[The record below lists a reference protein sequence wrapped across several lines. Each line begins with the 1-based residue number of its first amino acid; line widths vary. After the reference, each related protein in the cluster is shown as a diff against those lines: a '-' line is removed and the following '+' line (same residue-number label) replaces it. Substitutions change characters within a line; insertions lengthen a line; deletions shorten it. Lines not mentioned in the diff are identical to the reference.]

1 MEVTKRRSRRRSRS
15 RRNGVRVS
23 GRSAKRVY
31 RKHVNKSRRR
41 RQNKKGGMNDN
52 LWNIVRDG
60 KLELVKQ
67 EINKEITGINKSDM
81 VYEKYKN
88 NDTLMHLA
96 AEKGHTT
103 IVGFLFNIVQDT
115 SMLNKNNDTP
125 LHLAAEKG
133 HIDVVLLLLGKSSN
147 PNRQNINRNTPLH
160 LAANNGY
167 NEIVKVLLDNTG
179 LKTFQNI
186 KNTIGDTPLHL
197 ATKKGHI
204 DIVKQLLSYPK
215 DVIQMYNNKNLE
227 HETPM
232 DIAKRLNFEVI
243 IQLITPLLKPV

>member
-41 RQNKKGGMNDN
+41 RRQNKKGGMNDN
-52 LWNIVRDG
+52 LWNNVGDG
-60 KLELVKQ
+60 NLELVKQ
-67 EINKEITGINKSDM
+67 EITGITGINKSDM
-81 VYEKYKN
+81 VYAKYCY

-103 IVGFLFNIVQDT
+103 IVKFLLNIVNDT

-147 PNRQNINRNTPLH
+147 PNRKNIDGNTPLH
-160 LAANNGY
+160 LAANKGY
-167 NEIVKVLLDNTG
+167 NEIVKVLLDNPG

-204 DIVKQLLSYPK
+204 DIVKQLLSYKK
-215 DVIQMYNNKNLE
+215 DEIQMYNNKNSDL
-227 HETPM
+227 ETPM
-232 DIAKRLNFEVI
+232 EIAKRLNFEGI
-243 IQLITPLLKPV
+243 IKLMTPD